1 MSALKNNEAINK
13 LVNVYRNLRR
23 PKDALPGY
31 SVEVLKRKAYGDMGG
46 KVATKSGGC
55 EDVYVEDVTFEV
67 SLSGYERT
75 MRERKKY
82 VHAYVRGKLTCALD
96 GNLYPKSEQPALLA
110 SAGYEPVFYNPKE
123 YGPQFVTK
131 NGDKAISAR
140 LAVLTATGLWA
151 KNVVTA

>member
-1 MSALKNNEAINK
+1 MTALKNNEAINK
-13 LVNVYRNLRR
+13 FVNVYRNLRR
-23 PKDALPGY
+23 PKNALPGY

-55 EDVYVEDVTFEV
+55 EDVYVDDVSFV
-67 SLSGYERT
+67 VQMSGYEDTIRT
-75 MRERKKY
+75 GDKY

-110 SAGYEPVFYNPKE
+110 SAGYERVLYNPFK
-123 YGPQFVTK
+123 YGPHFVTT